1 MTTQK
6 ETDTTIDKLKKSVV
20 KFNEKMQ
27 SRKYR
32 LAVLVFITM
41 VGLYNVVAW
50 FFKAFGM
57 ISDDTLFKLLDRSAG
72 TLEVLIVSYIAGN
85 VAGKVTEIIIDRIA
99 KKLGV

>member
-1 MTTQK
+1 MPN
-6 ETDTTIDKLKKSVV
+6 ETETVSKLKKSVV

-32 LAVLVFITM
+32 LAVLVFLVM
-41 VGLYNVVAW
+41 VGLYNVMAW
-50 FFKAFGM
+50 VFKAFDK
-57 ISDDTLFKLLDRSAG
+57 INDDTLFKLLDRSAS

-85 VAGKVTEIIIDRIA
+85 VAGKITEIIIDKIA